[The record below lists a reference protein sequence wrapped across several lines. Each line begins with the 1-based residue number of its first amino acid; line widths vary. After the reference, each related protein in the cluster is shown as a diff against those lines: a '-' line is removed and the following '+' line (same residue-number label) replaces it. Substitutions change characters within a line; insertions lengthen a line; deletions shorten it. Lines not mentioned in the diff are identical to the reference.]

1 MRKIVLFFSLLVL
14 FGCSEDNKSNNAE
27 KIQGLINRAKEFSA
41 KSDYNSAIACYNEII
56 SLDSNNAE
64 RYDERAQF
72 LGYVS
77 YKDTLNQ
84 KLPILQLNDLNKA
97 IVLNATTKRYI
108 ARAEYWKG
116 HDENDKALSDYN
128 FAVANKTAE
137 DKWDPLNDRAR
148 FYFYTLKDSSH
159 AFADMKE
166 AINKAKQDEKFTES
180 EVGLNGNYALMLMEC
195 RQFEAAEEIL
205 ADILSKCHHLNFS
218 AGKFPLKLALCRIEL
233 GDYYGALFQLESY
246 GIVSEYSKMLKG
258 YCLVKLGQKE
268 FGMNLLQN
276 YGPRVSDNPM
286 VGRGDMEGLPPHLRS
301 KYYLE
306 YYPDANSS
314 NRKVRDV
321 FNWPN

>member
-1 MRKIVLFFSLLVL
+1 MIKRFLFLSFLAFLSC
-14 FGCSEDNKSNNAE
+14 GEADKTE
-27 KIQGLINRAKEFSA
+27 KIQNLLERAKEFSA

-84 KLPILQLNDLNKA
+84 KLPMLQLNDLNKA

-116 HDENDKALSDYN
+116 HNENDKALSDYN

-166 AINKAKQDEKFTES
+166 AMNLAIQDEKFTQS
-180 EVGLNGNYALMLMEC
+180 EAQLNANYAEMLMDC
-195 RQFEAAEEIL
+195 RQFEIAEEIL
-205 ADILSKCHHLNFS
+205 VDILDKCRNNNLSNFWV
-218 AGKFPLKLALCRIEL
+218 PLDLAQCRIEL
-233 GDYYGALFQLESY
+233 GDYYGALFQLETY
-246 GIVSEYSKMLKG
+246 GIVSEYSKILKG
-258 YCLVKLGQKE
+258 HCLVKLGQKE
-268 FGMNLLQN
+268 FGMNLIKK
-276 YGPRVSDNPM
+276 YGLHHNLNKPRVGP
-286 VGRGDMEGLPPHLRS
+286 GDKGELPPRKIS

-306 YYPDANSS
+306 YFPQS
-314 NRKVRDV
+314 KEPLRDEQIGDDY
-321 FNWPN
+321 NWPN